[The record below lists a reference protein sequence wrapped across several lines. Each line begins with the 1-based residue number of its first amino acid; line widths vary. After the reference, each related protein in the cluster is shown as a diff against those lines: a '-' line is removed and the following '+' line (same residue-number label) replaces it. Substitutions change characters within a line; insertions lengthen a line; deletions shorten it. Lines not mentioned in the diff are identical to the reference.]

1 MSRSSSRGDMGGRPA
16 TASLT
21 ELPNLPGIRRD
32 ISASNPKLYKEFMAS
47 QGIDA
52 SASQSMVMRNSRSEL
67 QSYFDDPVN
76 QDFLSTTLSPYPSQ
90 GNAYNDVNGRYS
102 MRSQQSDR
110 LSKSR
115 SLPYC
120 SIDNAPAFVK
130 SKKEQCRF
138 LAYFREK
145 PLPDEIVKPTTK
157 LSRKVEITIH
167 VDDNTIEITEPKVNN
182 CGLMQ
187 GRILRRHQIMKPAG
201 TASGNSSMIYTLSDF
216 FSGAQLEIYQRI
228 YTIVDCDN
236 YTRRKMER
244 EGIPFGDRL
253 PLPSDTY
260 VPINNK
266 APPRTG
272 SASHTE
278 LNLGFYEYG
287 KKVLRFYGSWDD
299 TTALYGDRIKVRL
312 HYFLGDDTI
321 EVLPVHERNT
331 GRDKVPK
338 FLKKTKIP
346 LGGDKDALSQ
356 ASNTILQD
364 GEPIPMY
371 HWKDLF
377 IGLTIQVAT
386 FAIQIMDADE
396 FTRAFYEMKNMPLA
410 APILWQPKVFKIK
423 ERPPMSTDGLIGTET
438 EKDGVK
444 LQLFAGVILRYM
456 AKIRD
461 PQPEDMN
468 RRFIIQVHL
477 EDDTIQIR
485 EPPIR
490 NSGIKGGLFLAR
502 GPVSSERGAAP
513 VKPTDIFLGCE
524 LKILSHK
531 FEVFGADEGTLKYME
546 QNDNMWNSC
555 NIPSIID
562 KIKSKAPL
570 LRTAFLTTRGLSDK
584 TVDAEELEQFFKDA
598 GVHLIKQEVWTL
610 FRSIDV
616 ASGRTGRIQ
625 LNTLLRQVL

>member
-1 MSRSSSRGDMGGRPA
+1 MTSSV
-16 TASLT
+16 T

-32 ISASNPKLYKEFMAS
+32 ISASNPKLYREFMAS
-47 QGIDA
+47 QGI
-52 SASQSMVMRNSRSEL
+52 SMSQESTMDSSQDLM
-67 QSYFDDPVN
+67 SYFEDPEN
-76 QDFLSTTLSPYPSQ
+76 REFLSTALSPYPSQ
-90 GNAYNDVNGRYS
+90 GNAYNDVTGRYS
-102 MRSQQSDR
+102 MKSQQSDR
-110 LSKSR
+110 MSKSR
-115 SLPYC
+115 SLPY
-120 SIDNAPAFVK
+120 SSTENVPAFVK
-130 SKKEQCRF
+130 SKKETCRF
-138 LAYFREK
+138 LAYFRDK
-145 PLPDEIVKPTTK
+145 RLPDEIERSTTK
-157 LSRKVEITIH
+157 RSRKVEIVLHI
-167 VDDNTIEITEPKVNN
+167 DDNSIEITEPKVNN
-182 CGLMQ
+182 CGLLQ
-187 GRILRRHQIMKPAG
+187 GKILRRHQIMKPAG
-201 TASGNSSMIYTLSDF
+201 EARGDSSMIYTLQDF
-216 FSGAQLEIYQRI
+216 FSGAQLEIYQRV

-236 YTRRKMER
+236 YTRKKMER
-244 EGIPFGDRL
+244 DGIPFGERL

-260 VPINNK
+260 VPVNNK

-272 SASHTE
+272 GSHSA

-299 TTALYGDRIKVRL
+299 TTALYGDRILVRL
-312 HYFLGDDTI
+312 HYYLGDDTI
-321 EVLPVHERNT
+321 EVLPVNERNT

-396 FTRAFYEMKNMPLA
+396 FTRAFYEMKNLPLA
-410 APILWQPKVFKIK
+410 APIKFYEKKFEIK

-438 EKDGVK
+438 EKDGIK
-444 LQLFAGVILRYM
+444 LQLFQGVILRYL

-461 PQPEDMN
+461 PKPEDVA

-502 GPVSSERGAAP
+502 GKVSSERGGKP
-513 VKPTDIFLGCE
+513 VEPTDIFLGCD
-524 LKILSHK
+524 LSILSHK
-531 FEVFGADEGTLKYME
+531 FDVYEADEATLKYME
-546 QNDNMWNSC
+546 TNDHMWETC
-555 NIPSIID
+555 QVPKIVE

-570 LRTAFLTTRGLSDK
+570 LRTAFLTTRGLTDK
-584 TVDAEELEQFFKDA
+584 RVNAEELEEFLNGA
-598 GVHLIKQEVWTL
+598 GAGLLKQEVVTI
-610 FRSIDV
+610 FRSIDI
-616 ASGRTGRIQ
+616 ATGRLGTIQ
-625 LNTLLRQVL
+625 LNSLLRLVM